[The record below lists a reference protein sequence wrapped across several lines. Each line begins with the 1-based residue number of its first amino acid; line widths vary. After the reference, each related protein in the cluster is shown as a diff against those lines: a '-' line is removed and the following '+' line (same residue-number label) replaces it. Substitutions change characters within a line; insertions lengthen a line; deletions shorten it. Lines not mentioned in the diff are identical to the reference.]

1 MSISGRTCYFDEKL
15 SCRKSSI
22 FILWLS
28 YSIFLVVITIFSVSI
43 EVKELGESLK
53 GSGPPS
59 PMVKAKAGDFHL
71 REYFLGW

>member
-1 MSISGRTCYFDEKL
+1 M
-15 SCRKSSI
+15 
-22 FILWLS
+22 LWLS

-43 EVKELGESLK
+43 EVKESGDSLK

-59 PMVKAKAGDFHL
+59 TMVKAKAGEFHL